1 MLTKIIL
8 RGGDDMKDDDMKNF
22 ISGLKTVI
30 RRSWPTQEEFA
41 AGITS
46 KVNMSNILRG
56 RSGTSQPMRHALAEK
71 AGMTVE
77 DIIALGKGDPS
88 IDTRFEPKEKQ
99 STVFVDSFNLSSMS
113 SSDLLS
119 ATADYTLRITDR
131 FMNTAKDI
139 GETVKTLVDERNRL
153 VTRLAQEQAVINSI
167 NSAIKVVDRNFTIIY
182 CNRAYT
188 ELYHLGEDD
197 SCKDSSCCPDTGEC
211 ITATVFKTGKPAKVL
226 VTYEDKLYCYS
237 GYPVFS
243 SSGIVMHVV
252 IVSEL
257 TEEYITIFMAK
268 GWTPPKEVIP
278 VRSHK
283 KKKVDGVE

>member
-1 MLTKIIL
+1 
-8 RGGDDMKDDDMKNF
+8 MKDDDMKNF

-71 AGMTVE
+71 AGLTVE
-77 DIIALGKGDPS
+77 EIISLGKGESPM
-88 IDTRFEPKEKQ
+88 DTRYEPKAK
-99 STVFVDSFNLSSMS
+99 VPPSFIDAFKLSDMT

-119 ATADYTLRITDR
+119 AAAEFNLSITDK
-131 FMNTAKDI
+131 FLQMAKDI
-139 GETVKTLVDERNRL
+139 GETVKTLVSERNRL
-153 VTRLAQEQAVINSI
+153 VTRLAQEQSVINSI

-211 ITATVFKTGKPAKVL
+211 IAATVFKTGKPAKVL

-268 GWTPPKEVIP
+268 GWTPPKEVVP

-283 KKKVDGVE
+283 KKVVAVE

>member
-1 MLTKIIL
+1 
-8 RGGDDMKDDDMKNF
+8 MKDGDMQHF

-56 RSGTSQPMRHALAEK
+56 RSGTSQPMRNALAEK

-77 DIIALGKGDPS
+77 EIIALGKGESPMY
-88 IDTRFEPKEKQ
+88 TRYEPKEKV
-99 STVFVDSFNLSSMS
+99 SPSFIDAFKLSDMT

-119 ATADYTLRITDR
+119 ATAEFNLSITDK
-131 FMNTAKDI
+131 FLQLAKDV

-153 VTRLAQEQAVINSI
+153 LAQLSQEQAVINSI
-167 NSAIKVVDRNFTIIY
+167 DSAVKVVDRNFTIIY

-197 SCKDSSCCPDTGEC
+197 SCGESAEGDSGG
-211 ITATVFKTGKPAKVL
+211 IVAKVFKTGKSEKTL
-226 VTYEDKLYCYS
+226 TTYNDKLYCHN

-243 SSGIVMHVV
+243 ASSKIIHVV
-252 IVSEL
+252 VVTQLTTEFTALLPSHGWIPPSE
-257 TEEYITIFMAK
+257 
-268 GWTPPKEVIP
+268 VVP

-283 KKKVDGVE
+283 KKVVAVE